1 MKLPKRPHHLKG
13 AGRKPS
19 AFAGWGKPNAKP
31 KPKKK
36 INRAEP
42 KGFN

>member
-1 MKLPKRPHHLKG
+1 MKLPKRRPLRHGYK
-13 AGRKPS
+13 K
-19 AFAGWGKPNAKP
+19 GWGTPNTKS